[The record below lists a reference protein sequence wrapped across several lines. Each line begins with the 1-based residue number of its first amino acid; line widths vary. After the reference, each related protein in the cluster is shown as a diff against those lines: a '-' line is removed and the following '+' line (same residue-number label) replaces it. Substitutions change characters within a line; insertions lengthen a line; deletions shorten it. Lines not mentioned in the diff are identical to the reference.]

1 MVTRRA
7 AAYLLCAAAVSAC
20 AILFAETPPPEV
32 VAAAESGLPAFL
44 AKIPPDGLRDYGFAP
59 GDHLGQACLG
69 APYRLREITP
79 AALSTFSLT
88 DTVSS
93 LTRATSIWY
102 FPVMLGGEAKAILI
116 VDLFDGA
123 WRAVSF
129 GQAPLAAELNEIRRQ
144 WPAAKG
150 YDPRLIVSF
159 QAASY
164 FFNVPQAGDRNLTR
178 ITTRGAAAPRAGGR
192 RYAAT
197 SGLASTIEALRPAVE
212 ENMRQTP

>member
-7 AAYLLCAAAVSAC
+7 AACLLCAAAFCAR
-20 AILFAETPPPEV
+20 AILLAETAPPEV
-32 VAAAESGLPAFL
+32 AAAAESGLPDFL

-59 GDHLGQACLG
+59 GDPLGDAYPG

-79 AALSTFSLT
+79 AALSTFSPT
-88 DTVSS
+88 DTVGS

-116 VDLFDGA
+116 VDLLDGA
-123 WRAVSF
+123 WRAVSL
-129 GQAPLAAELNEIRRQ
+129 GQAALAGELNEIGRQ

-150 YDPRLIVSF
+150 YDLRLIVSF

-164 FFNVPQAGDRNLTR
+164 FFSVPQAGDRNLTR
-178 ITTRGAAAPRAGGR
+178 IATRGAAAPRAPGR
-192 RYAAT
+192 GYAAT

-212 ENMRQTP
+212 ENIRQVQ